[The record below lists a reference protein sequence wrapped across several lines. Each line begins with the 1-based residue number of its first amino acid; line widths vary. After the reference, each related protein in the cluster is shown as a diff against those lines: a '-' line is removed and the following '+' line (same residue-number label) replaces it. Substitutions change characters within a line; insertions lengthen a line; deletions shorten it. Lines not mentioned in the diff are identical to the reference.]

1 MANNLGVVVAA
12 AGIGSRMKSNI
23 SKQYLLLE
31 QKPILAYSLQVFEA
45 CEAVKQI
52 VVAVQPAAADYC
64 QKEVIDKYGFKKI
77 TDLVA
82 GGETRQQSVWQGLQ
96 RLAESNTIVAVHD
109 GARPFVTPE
118 MLARLLDAAARW
130 GAAIP
135 GVPVK
140 DTIKV
145 IDQQGF
151 VDRTLFRDNLFA
163 VQTPQLFTGAELR
176 KAYRLAMVEG
186 FKGTDDASVYEKYIG
201 KVRVVEGEYCN
212 IKITTPE
219 DLVIAE
225 GLMAN
230 SK

>member
-1 MANNLGVVVAA
+1 MANNLGVVIAA

-23 SKQYLLLE
+23 SKQYLLLK
-31 QKPILAYSLQVFEA
+31 QRPILAYSLQVFEA
-45 CEAVKQI
+45 CEAVEQI
-52 VVAVQPAAADYC
+52 VVAVHPLAAEYC
-64 QKEVIDKYGFKKI
+64 QKEIINRYGFKKV

-82 GGETRQQSVWQGLQ
+82 GGETRQHSVWQGLQ
-96 RLAESNTIVAVHD
+96 HLDESNAIVAVHD

-118 MLARLLDAAARW
+118 LLAKLLAAAAEW

-140 DTIKV
+140 DTVKV
-145 IDQQGF
+145 MDQEGF
-151 VDRTLFRDNLFA
+151 VNRTLARDNLFA
-163 VQTPQLFTGAELR
+163 VQTPQLFAGAELR
-176 KAYRLAMVEG
+176 KAYSLAMAEG
-186 FKGTDDASVYEKYIG
+186 FNGTDDASVYEKYIG
-201 KVRVVEGEYCN
+201 KVRLVEGEYRN

-225 GLMAN
+225 GLLN